1 MADHGQKRPF
11 YFCLTTNETMNNLTE
26 NIQKL
31 HVPSDSML
39 KRSRWYGPN
48 LFTFIATAEE
58 TGGAFAV
65 LRCKLR
71 RGFEPPKHVHTKEEE
86 SYVILDGEII
96 YEVGDQSIHAKAGD
110 YVHLPR
116 HITHKFRL
124 VSETVTFI
132 LIITPGGF
140 EQLFW
145 EFSRPAEA
153 MELPPIPVA
162 KPPKEFFDAMTRLN
176 EKLGVTMFPEL

>member
-1 MADHGQKRPF
+1 
-11 YFCLTTNETMNNLTE
+11 MNNSIE

-31 HVPSDSML
+31 HVAKEDML
-39 KRSRWYGPN
+39 ARSRWYGPN
-48 LFTFIATAEE
+48 LFTFLTRAEE
-58 TGGAFAV
+58 TNGVFAV
-65 LRCKLR
+65 LRCTLR

-96 YEVGDQSIHAKAGD
+96 YELGDKHIHAKTGD

-116 HITHKFRL
+116 NISHKFRL
-124 VSETVTFI
+124 LSETVTLL

-145 EFSRPAEA
+145 EFSKPAES
-153 MELPPIPVA
+153 MDLPPVPVA
-162 KPPKEFFDAMTRLN
+162 KPPKEFFEAMERLN
-176 EKLGVTMFPEL
+176 EKLGVTMFPDL

>member
-1 MADHGQKRPF
+1 
-11 YFCLTTNETMNNLTE
+11 MNNLAE
-26 NIQKL
+26 IINNL
-31 HVPSDSML
+31 HVREEDQL

-48 LFTFIATAEE
+48 FFTFLATAEE
-58 TGGAFAV
+58 TNGAFAV
-65 LRCKLR
+65 LKCKLR
-71 RGFEPPKHVHTKEEE
+71 RGFEPPKHVHSKEEE

-96 YEVGDQSIHAKAGD
+96 YELEDKSIHAKAGD

-116 HITHKFRL
+116 NISHKFRL
-124 VSETVTFI
+124 ISETVTFI

-145 EFSRPAEA
+145 EFSMPAEY
-153 MELPPIPVA
+153 MGLPPVPTA
-162 KPPKEFFDAMTRLN
+162 KPPKEFFEAMERLN

>member
-1 MADHGQKRPF
+1 
-11 YFCLTTNETMNNLTE
+11 MNNLTE

-96 YEVGDQSIHAKAGD
+96 YEVEIK
-110 YVHLPR
+110 
-116 HITHKFRL
+116 
-124 VSETVTFI
+124 VSTLKQGTTFI
-132 LIITPGGF
+132 CQDILLTNSDWYPK
-140 EQLFW
+140 QLPS
-145 EFSRPAEA
+145 FSSLHQVDLNNSFGNLAD
-153 MELPPIPVA
+153 LQ
-162 KPPKEFFDAMTRLN
+162 RLWN
-176 EKLGVTMFPEL
+176 FLLFL

>member
-1 MADHGQKRPF
+1 MKD
-11 YFCLTTNETMNNLTE
+11 LIEM
-26 NIQKL
+26 IQKL
-31 HVPSDSML
+31 HVDKDDML
-39 KRSRWYGPN
+39 ARSRWYGPN
-48 LFTFIATAEE
+48 FFTFLAKAEE
-58 TGGAFAV
+58 TNGAFSV

-96 YEVGDQSIHAKAGD
+96 YELGDQSIHASAGD

-116 HITHKFRL
+116 NISHKFRL

-145 EFSRPAEA
+145 EFSRPAEYLD
-153 MELPPIPVA
+153 LPPVDVA
-162 KPPKEFFDAMTRLN
+162 KPPKEFFEAMERLN
-176 EKLGVTMFPEL
+176 EKLGVTMFPDL